1 MKQQFLSFLQSFWS
15 WLTNRRLEV
24 EHVGMAAV
32 IMISTWHISQH
43 MRVIE
48 GSTVIAVVMG
58 AVLGFLNA
66 VFAMRFFEERHET
79 RWPAG
84 VGVLFFAIVSVWMQY
99 GFYDENSDL
108 QPYLWFDG
116 RVNGNALMFGAW
128 APVSEILLGWLYGV
142 RLFARGE
149 SAHLVDNIKAEYEKL
164 LADLQSKFDRQ
175 LTVNQQ
181 LRDDIHA
188 LKTAG
193 QRTGELIAQK
203 DELITQLR
211 SSITELRVENAA
223 LKATASTVNSAGHT
237 PAQGHNVDRQMTIKL
252 TPDERKAKIV
262 EIVRDGRL
270 VVDGEPREITISGL
284 ARVCGVVVNTI
295 KSDLRALE
303 SAGLVT
309 VNGSIAP
316 GKETQ

>member
-1 MKQQFLSFLQSFWS
+1 MKQQLLSFLQSFWS
-15 WLTNRRLEV
+15 WLTSRRLEV
-24 EHVGMAAV
+24 EHIGMAAV
-32 IMISTWHISQH
+32 ILISTWHISQH

-48 GSTVIAVVMG
+48 GSTVVAVIMG

-84 VGVLFFAIVSVWMQY
+84 VGVLFFALVSVWMQY

-108 QPYLWFDG
+108 QPYLWFNG
-116 RVNGNALMFGAW
+116 SVNGNALMFGAW

-149 SAHLVDNIKAEYEKL
+149 SARLVDNIKAEYEKL
-164 LADLQSKFDRQ
+164 LADLRSKFDHQ

-181 LRDDIHA
+181 LRDDLHVVKA
-188 LKTAG
+188 TG
-193 QRTGELIAQK
+193 QRADELTAQK
-203 DELITQLR
+203 DELIAQLR
-211 SSITELRVENAA
+211 SSVTELRVENAA
-223 LKATASTVNSAGHT
+223 LKATVSTVNSAGRA
-237 PAQGHNVDRQMTIKL
+237 PAGNGNVDSQLTVKL
-252 TPDERKAKIV
+252 KPDERKAKIV

-270 VVDGEPREITISGL
+270 VVDGEVKDITIGGL
-284 ARVCGVVVNTI
+284 ARACGVVVNTI
-295 KSDLRALE
+295 KTDLRELE

-309 VNGSIAP
+309 VNGSIKP
-316 GKETQ
+316 SKEQA